1 MISLPSST
9 EGGGEFQGWSGPEF
23 LPCRA
28 ISHVNDVVDAFGVWS
43 FFMSRLERIDTTETW
58 LVA

>member
-9 EGGGEFQGWSGPEF
+9 EGGGEFQGWSGPEL

-28 ISHVNDVVDAFGVWS
+28 ILLHVNDVVDVFWRLV
-43 FFMSRLERIDTTETW
+43 FFHVTVGADRYHRD